1 MAGEIRINTDEVA
14 MAATSIEEL
23 NKKLNE
29 KLLEGQNVVK
39 ALGATWEGEASQQTM
54 SAFDAF
60 AGKYF
65 ESYKEM
71 IDSYVVFLRE
81 KVEQGYFTTETKN
94 ADIASQFK

>member
-14 MAATSIEEL
+14 MAATSIEEI

-29 KLLEGQNVVK
+29 KLLEGQSAVK
-39 ALGATWEGEASQQTM
+39 ALTSTWEGEAAQQTI
-54 SAFDAF
+54 STFDAF

-81 KVEQGYFTTETKN
+81 KVEQGYFVTETKN
-94 ADIASQFK
+94 AEIASQFK